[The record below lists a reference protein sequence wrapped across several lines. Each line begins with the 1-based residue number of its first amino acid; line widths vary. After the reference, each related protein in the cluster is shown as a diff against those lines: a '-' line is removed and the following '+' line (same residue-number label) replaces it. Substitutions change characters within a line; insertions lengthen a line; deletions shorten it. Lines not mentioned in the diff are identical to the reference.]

1 MAARPTR
8 KGSGSYALT
17 VLATAMVLLF
27 GCATPPTTPRS
38 DATPPD
44 RPVPTTRT
52 LRIAAVREP
61 PGMIFGSAGDA
72 VAQTKWLF
80 HVSLTTW
87 DAQGNLLPLVAQKIP
102 SLDDGDWKL
111 LPDGGMELTWQLRP
125 NVKWHDGT
133 PLAAEDFVF
142 GMQAAKDSSLEVA
155 SGAIGMIREVVAP
168 DSATVVFRWSKP
180 YYDANV
186 GTPPS
191 ITALPRHLLADLYQ
205 QGDPKAFLNSP
216 YWTSDFVGLGPYRL
230 TDWTLGSHTAGVAF
244 DEYFLGRPKI
254 DRVIVRYILDP
265 NAVVA
270 ALFSGDIDMFSPSTL
285 KLDDAQPIIQAWGPQ
300 DGKVILSMV
309 SIVSARL
316 QFRDP
321 GAPWVRDPRARRAL
335 LHLLDRQAM
344 SDSFEGNPEGG
355 PADVWIARSDP
366 VFRLVEQR
374 GYARYPYDLAAADR
388 LLTEAGWSKGSDGI
402 FRNPT
407 GDRFRID
414 ATTQQATQVS
424 VRYALALQD
433 GWRQGGLESE
443 TEVFAASATNA
454 NELQSKAQGI
464 YIHVLDLNPTLL
476 RNFES
481 ARIATAQNSWVG
493 VNTTAYSNP
502 EFDRQNDLFNGTL
515 DIAKRQSVYADLLH
529 WMADEVVSFPLF
541 YAVSGAITAHRAGI
555 RGPTSVSAVSKVGPW
570 NVQEWEMD

>member
-1 MAARPTR
+1 LEAPASERPT
-8 KGSGSYALT
+8 
-17 VLATAMVLLF
+17 ATK
-27 GCATPPTTPRS
+27 
-38 DATPPD
+38 
-44 RPVPTTRT
+44 T

-111 LPDGGMELTWQLRP
+111 LPDGSMELTWKLRP
-125 NVKWHDGT
+125 NIKWHDGT

-155 SGAIGMIREVVAP
+155 SGAIGMIRDVTAP
-168 DSATVVFRWSKP
+168 DPTTVVFRWSRP

-191 ITALPRHLLADLYQ
+191 ITALPRHLLQDLYQ

-216 YWTSDFVGLGPYRL
+216 YWTSEFVGLGPYRL
-230 TDWTLGSHTAGVAF
+230 TDWSLGSYTAGAAF
-244 DEYFLGRPKI
+244 DDYFLGRPKI
-254 DRVIVRYILDP
+254 DRVIVRYIPDP

-270 ALFSGDIDMFSPSTL
+270 SLLAGDIDMFQPSTL
-285 KLDDAQPIIQAWGPQ
+285 KLDDAQAIIKAWGPQ
-300 DGKVILSMV
+300 DGTVILSMI

-321 GAPWVRDPRARRAL
+321 AAPWVRDVRVRRAL

-344 SDSFEGNPEGG
+344 SDSFEGNPDGG
-355 PADVWIARSDP
+355 PAEVWIAKSDP
-366 VFRLVEQR
+366 VFRLVEER
-374 GYARYPYDLAAADR
+374 GYARYPFDMAAGER
-388 LLTEAGWSKGSDGI
+388 LLNEAGWTKASDGG
-402 FRNPT
+402 FRNPA
-407 GDRFRID
+407 GDRFCVD
-414 ATTQQATQVS
+414 VTTQQATQVS
-424 VRYALALQD
+424 VRYALSLQD
-433 GWRQGGLESE
+433 EWRQGGLESE
-443 TEVFAASATNA
+443 TDVFSASATNA
-454 NELQSKAQGI
+454 NELQSKAPGV

-481 ARIATAQNSWVG
+481 GRIATAQNSWVG
-493 VNTTAYSNP
+493 VNTTGYSSP
-502 EFDRQNDLFNGTL
+502 EFDRQNEIFNGTL
-515 DIAKRQSVYADLLH
+515 DVPRRQSVYADLLR
-529 WMADEVVSFPLF
+529 WLDDEVASFPLF

-555 RGPTSVSAVSKVGPW
+555 RGPSAVSAVSKVGPW
-570 NVQEWEMD
+570 NVQQWEMD